1 MGRPSPKSKLVK
13 TLRRLQRERDPVLRS
28 QLIEMGR
35 KALLNWF
42 AMGARNLLRRVL
54 PVNKVT
60 ERFLQSHRQELSIIA
75 DKNADEGERKKAIL
89 KRGGAGFLGG
99 TIIRH
104 LFKWETQ
111 KKKKAPPKRRA
122 ARKVPPLRLKLPAA
136 AAAPPVSPL
145 QLPAKVPPLRLSLK
159 KKKSPKQKLIVKYS
173 FGKKKKSPQKKSPK
187 KKSPKKKSPQKK
199 SLMVKIPLEKLR
211 NVTPEKKTKTLADLK
226 MGLALKKMER
236 AMRGPIGSSRT
247 TDTATPIANVM
258 PFTPL
263 AASTPKKLTPKK
275 LTPKS
280 PSGNIYRCGVCDKDF
295 SSMSNLTQHMN
306 TRHIK
311 GDKPKY
317 VCTICGIQFNLM
329 SSLERHIKT
338 VHMGQWPP
346 N

>member
-75 DKNADEGERKKAIL
+75 DKNADEEERKKAIL

-111 KKKKAPPKRRA
+111 KKKTPPKRRA
-122 ARKVPPLRLKLPAA
+122 VRKVPPLRLKLPAA
-136 AAAPPVSPL
+136 AAAAPSVSPL
-145 QLPAKVPPLRLSLK
+145 QLPATPKVPPLRLSLK
-159 KKKSPKQKLIVKYS
+159 KKSPKQKLIVKLP
-173 FGKKKKSPQKKSPK
+173 FGKKKSPPKKKKSPPK
-187 KKSPKKKSPQKK
+187 KK

-226 MGLALKKMER
+226 MGLALQKMER

-247 TDTATPIANVM
+247 SDTATPIGNVM

-263 AASTPKKLTPKK
+263 AASTPK
-275 LTPKS
+275 S
-280 PSGNIYRCGVCDKDF
+280 PPGTKYQCGVCDKTLSFD
-295 SSMSNLTQHMN
+295 
-306 TRHIK
+306 
-311 GDKPKY
+311 
-317 VCTICGIQFNLM
+317 
-329 SSLERHIKT
+329 E
-338 VHMGQWPP
+338 
-346 N
+346 

>member
-75 DKNADEGERKKAIL
+75 DKNADEEERKKAIL

-111 KKKKAPPKRRA
+111 KKKTPPKRRA
-122 ARKVPPLRLKLPAA
+122 VRKVPPLRLKLPAA
-136 AAAPPVSPL
+136 AAAAAPSVSPL
-145 QLPAKVPPLRLSLK
+145 QLPATPKVPPLRLSLK

-173 FGKKKKSPQKKSPK
+173 FGKKKSPPKKK
-187 KKSPKKKSPQKK
+187 KKSPPKKK

-226 MGLALKKMER
+226 MGLALQKMER

-247 TDTATPIANVM
+247 SDTATPIGNVM
-258 PFTPL
+258 PVTPL
-263 AASTPKKLTPKK
+263 AASTPKKSP
-275 LTPKS
+275 PKS
-280 PSGNIYRCGVCDKDF
+280 PPGTIYRCGVCDKDF